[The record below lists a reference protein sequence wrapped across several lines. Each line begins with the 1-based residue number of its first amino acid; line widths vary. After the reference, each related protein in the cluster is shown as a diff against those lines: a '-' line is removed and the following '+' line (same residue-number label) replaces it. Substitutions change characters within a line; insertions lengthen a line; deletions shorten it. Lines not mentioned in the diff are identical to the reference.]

1 MAVGSSSFQYNWT
14 VFISWNRCT
23 TLTTW
28 TPPCFGSVLSYVT
41 ITEAEVINKN
51 TLFAFIRQRFRY
63 TGHCNG
69 RTYIKRLKPTT
80 NTEMG
85 SSHAYYTQTV
95 DNTKAVQ
102 RQTQCAFCC
111 LLFGDFVTQRLWFW
125 FGDFGRLFSVISD
138 FRCLR
143 SEYGRG
149 QRDNYTYSSVTVN
162 EHITAPWSVASAAAA
177 AELLQTS
184 SRSGRNRRRKVA
196 PIAGC
201 HRVYFVARSQLAAC
215 TSTSSSLLFSFH
227 LTAICVHQS
236 LFCPRIA

>member
-143 SEYGRG
+143 FVCIWPFFPANSK
-149 QRDNYTYSSVTVN
+149 
-162 EHITAPWSVASAAAA
+162 
-177 AELLQTS
+177 
-184 SRSGRNRRRKVA
+184 RST
-196 PIAGC
+196 
-201 HRVYFVARSQLAAC
+201 C
-215 TSTSSSLLFSFH
+215 T
-227 LTAICVHQS
+227 
-236 LFCPRIA
+236 